1 MKLEF
6 KLNENLSDEMIGI
19 NEVTVTLNVSEE
31 STHTYDRDAIV
42 TRGRKILSDRL
53 DVDMS
58 EITLS
63 KIEE

>member
-6 KLNENLSDEMIGI
+6 KVNENLSDEMVEI
-19 NEVTVTLNVSEE
+19 NEVTVTLDVSEK
-31 STHTYDRDAIV
+31 STHTYDRDVIV

-53 DVDMS
+53 DIDMG